1 MDKAMNA
8 PKINAITAKAL
19 PVNTYNLGRLFLLAS
34 TGAALSTV
42 GWHGEGAY
50 WPILLFWGVF
60 IAYGRTPAGIFVGVT
75 GYYLAPSWA
84 AVLAINTALDHSI
97 FASLLLWLAHGAINA
112 AAWTILPVIFYL
124 ARILTKNAFFEDRSY
139 MYWSAV
145 IGGGLLLTL
154 TPPFSSLSWGNPSF
168 IVGYLYPGSGGVGV
182 GGVFLAWI
190 IVLAAWCIV
199 SQKMTLQKLSAVLMY
214 QAARITSWGG
224 KERKAGY
231 GSIPRPSSHMANI
244 ASNSSLRP
252 IAAALALALTASVYF
267 NLSNHYDIDQK
278 AGHKWINEDTALDSP
293 KSAELFTY
301 KIKEALS
308 RPENRGRTI
317 VFPESALSDHMGNIE
332 QMMRRVAPMMRE
344 NDARVAF
351 HAIIPSLGQ
360 EDFIA
365 NESRTYNSAILVYG
379 DQGLVSVYRSGQ
391 LIPAVRGNRIVPW
404 AGGVPILKEKGRAH
418 VVAAICYESLL
429 LTHWL
434 RAWMATRG
442 SVASHIVVVSSI
454 WFVDGAAGEKTDR
467 LMRLHALRASK
478 MLGLPFINAVNRAP
492 PNNKTNGRF

>member
-1 MDKAMNA
+1 M
-8 PKINAITAKAL
+8 
-19 PVNTYNLGRLFLLAS
+19 AS

-124 ARILTKNAFFEDRSY
+124 ARIL
-139 MYWSAV
+139 
-145 IGGGLLLTL
+145 
-154 TPPFSSLSWGNPSF
+154 
-168 IVGYLYPGSGGVGV
+168 
-182 GGVFLAWI
+182 
-190 IVLAAWCIV
+190 
-199 SQKMTLQKLSAVLMY
+199 
-214 QAARITSWGG
+214 
-224 KERKAGY
+224 
-231 GSIPRPSSHMANI
+231 
-244 ASNSSLRP
+244 
-252 IAAALALALTASVYF
+252 
-267 NLSNHYDIDQK
+267 
-278 AGHKWINEDTALDSP
+278 
-293 KSAELFTY
+293 
-301 KIKEALS
+301 
-308 RPENRGRTI
+308 
-317 VFPESALSDHMGNIE
+317 
-332 QMMRRVAPMMRE
+332 
-344 NDARVAF
+344 
-351 HAIIPSLGQ
+351 
-360 EDFIA
+360 
-365 NESRTYNSAILVYG
+365 
-379 DQGLVSVYRSGQ
+379 
-391 LIPAVRGNRIVPW
+391 
-404 AGGVPILKEKGRAH
+404 KEKGRAH

-442 SVASHIVVVSSI
+442 SVASHVVVVSSI